1 MYAADVHSE
10 SINSISGRCLHSAC
24 IRMGNCFIYK
34 LWLKLRKC
42 FSRYARSAHEKGAHQ
57 HTASREACTCLFT
70 FSSCILIILILKLF
84 LSRPIRRDVSLLI
97 KRISQVHAAAA
108 AAAEQTMYRLYS
120 VRQLSC
126 FPFFLFCANAIT
138 LTPINDDINERLTVA
153 NFNTDSHHHFT
164 HEAYLQHTHT
174 HTRLPSHNKHA
185 FANIMCGLSPAF
197 REWCVVAQNAMYLS
211 FTLSI
216 MRAAEPPYTH
226 NYILSYSYL

>member
-1 MYAADVHSE
+1 MLFQVRALGTRE
-10 SINSISGRCLHSAC
+10 
-24 IRMGNCFIYK
+24 
-34 LWLKLRKC
+34 
-42 FSRYARSAHEKGAHQ
+42 RSTPTQPLAK
-57 HTASREACTCLFT
+57 RVPCLFT

-108 AAAEQTMYRLYS
+108 TAAAAAEQTMYRLYF

-126 FPFFLFCANAIT
+126 FPFFLFRANAIT

-153 NFNTDSHHHFT
+153 NFNTDFHHHFT
-164 HEAYLQHTHT
+164 HEAYL
-174 HTRLPSHNKHA
+174 HTRLPSHNKRA

-211 FTLSI
+211 FSHESR
-216 MRAAEPPYTH
+216 RAAIHTEH